1 MPSIWRR
8 YVSKSMSHRG
18 QTDSMRETV
27 DWVLDMQAV
36 GEHMGVVILS
46 DQVRMHLDVVLKT
59 TEENIQ
65 TVKS

>member
-1 MPSIWRR
+1 
-8 YVSKSMSHRG
+8 MSHRG